1 MQGSSARSIEHEQTD
16 GHVDAGSGL
25 PARALRGARSPVVE
39 LVRRPSVS
47 LSDLLSAADAL
58 ELAAIQYADA
68 ERRGE
73 RAHTETTRAALLKAR
88 TEHSALA
95 AQLVN
100 PPHGFAETVMEAVG
114 CLQRNSATR
123 LARRLQAYLR

>member
-1 MQGSSARSIEHEQTD
+1 MQRSSARSVEHEQTD
-16 GHVDAGSGL
+16 RQDEAASGL
-25 PARALRGARSPVVE
+25 PSRAILGSRSAVVE
-39 LVRRPSVS
+39 LVRRPGVS
-47 LSDLLSAADAL
+47 LSDLLAAADAL
-58 ELAAIQYADA
+58 ELAAMQFADA

-73 RAHTETTRAALLKAR
+73 RVHTESTRAALLKAR

>member
-1 MQGSSARSIEHEQTD
+1 MQRSSARLVEHEQAD
-16 GHVDAGSGL
+16 RQDDAASGV
-25 PARALRGARSPVVE
+25 PGRALLGARSPVVE
-39 LVRRPSVS
+39 LVRRPGVS
-47 LSDLLSAADAL
+47 LSDLLAAADAL
-58 ELAAIQYADA
+58 ELAAMQYADA
-68 ERRGE
+68 ERRGDPI
-73 RAHTETTRAALLKAR
+73 HTETTRAALLKAR